1 MENSFGEYLRK
12 ERELR
17 EISLEEISQ
26 KTRIQKR
33 FLQALEQ
40 DRLNLLPGL
49 VFTKGFIRAYAEYLG
64 LDVNQT
70 LLRFEEFL
78 NNSQSDTKQE
88 KTKSKG
94 LFRSPMLWSL
104 CLGVGIIIVIGVYS
118 LYQSLSQEVNK
129 TQGIKNNLPSDNT
142 QTPDK
147 EIPSPKLE
155 NSPSPPFLVQ
165 FKANELCWIFATIDG
180 KTSREV
186 MLKPGELWEISAE
199 QKLSLIIGN
208 AGGIELMVNSLKL
221 RKIGSHW
228 KPTRLF
234 IPEDL
239 SKYLPEPKE
248 NPQPEPEK

>member
-1 MENSFGEYLRK
+1 MENTFGEYLRR

-64 LDVNQT
+64 LDVNQA

-78 NNSQSDTKQE
+78 KNSQPETKQD
-88 KTKSKG
+88 KTKSKN
-94 LFRSPMLWSL
+94 LFRSPVLWSL
-104 CLGVGIIIVIGVYS
+104 CLGVGIIIIIGVYS
-118 LYQSLSQEVNK
+118 LYQSLSQGVNK
-129 TQGIKNNLPSDNT
+129 TQSIKSNEASDNT
-142 QTPDK
+142 PKPAK
-147 EIPSPKLE
+147 EIPSQKLV
-155 NSPSPPFLVQ
+155 SPLSPPFLVQ
-165 FKANELCWIFATIDG
+165 FKANELCWVFATIDG
-180 KTSREV
+180 KLSREV
-186 MLKPGELWEISAE
+186 MLKPGELWEITAE

-208 AGGIELMVNSLKL
+208 AGGVELTVNSQKL

-239 SKYLPEPKE
+239 PKYLPEPQE